1 MRRLTLHTAFNTG
14 RGYTNE
20 GQRIAVWLVEY
31 EGAKAWAMRDFD
43 RGIDYVFEFE
53 DVQNER
59 QLRNY
64 VMTCYDHHRRIV
76 SGAYP
81 LTRWVQD
88 QMNTTPRPA
97 AFPLYHHSEYFL

>member
-1 MRRLTLHTAFNTG
+1 MRSLSLRTTFNTG
-14 RGYTNE
+14 RGYTHE
-20 GQRIAVWLVEY
+20 GQRIAIWLVQY
-31 EGAKAWAMRDFD
+31 DGARAWAMRDYD

-64 VMTCYDHHRRIV
+64 VMTCYDHHRRVITDQWQM
-76 SGAYP
+76 AA
-81 LTRWVQD
+81 WVRD
-88 QMNTTPRPA
+88 QMGITPRPA